1 MKKNRW
7 LTLMILA
14 IGGGIIFQLP
24 FIRLMF
30 YRPFIEAMGLTDG
43 QYGKIA
49 SAYGTSAVVCYFLG
63 GYIADKYSPRKLI
76 SFSFVSTGIC
86 GVYLST
92 FPGYTMNLILHII
105 MGATTVLTYW
115 AAMLKVVGMLGSSE
129 EQGRFYGFLEGGR
142 GVTSALAGFIVLK
155 LYSMLGENA
164 YAVGWIINFY
174 SGMSILCGI
183 LTWIFLKEDTE
194 KLKTLKKTGIS
205 SSEIVVA
212 LKDKVT
218 WMIGIIVFSTYVIFS
233 AQGYL
238 SPYFQDVYGMSIGMS
253 VFLGIIRTYIFQFL
267 GGPLGGII
275 ADKMLKSSSGFV
287 RIGFLG
293 IVFIVLG
300 FMFLTPGVNMMNV
313 AIVLMLIMALV
324 VYSMR
329 GVYWAIVD
337 EVGIEDSK
345 KGTIIGVASCIGF
358 APDMFLPALIGNWI
372 DKYPGQQGYN
382 YMFIFMLV
390 MVVIGFGV
398 TTLLLKNIKK
408 QKLNRVSES
417 ANNKFSK
424 NESIESGDGELP
436 LSSSI

>member
-7 LTLMILA
+7 LTLIILA
-14 IGGGIIFQLP
+14 VGGGIIFQLP

-49 SAYGTSAVVCYFLG
+49 SVYGTSAVICYFLG

-76 SFSFVSTGIC
+76 SFSFISTGVC
-86 GVYLST
+86 GIYLST
-92 FPGYTMNLILHII
+92 FPGYAMNLIVHIV
-105 MGATTVLTYW
+105 MGITTVLTYW

-142 GVTSALAGFIVLK
+142 GITSALAGFIVLK
-155 LYSMLGENA
+155 LYSALGENS

-174 SGMSILCGI
+174 SGMSILCGM
-183 LTWIFLKEDTE
+183 LTWIFLKEDMD
-194 KLKTLKKTGIS
+194 KLKTLKKTAIS

-212 LKDKVT
+212 LKDKIT
-218 WMIGIIVFSTYVIFS
+218 WMIGIIVFSTYVVFS

-253 VFLGIIRTYIFQFL
+253 VFLGVIRTYIFQFL
-267 GGPLGGII
+267 GGPLGGIV
-275 ADKMLKSSSGFV
+275 ADKVLKSPSSFV
-287 RIGFLG
+287 KIGFLG
-293 IVFIVLG
+293 IAFIILG
-300 FMFLTPGVNMMNV
+300 FMFIVPGANVMN
-313 AIVLMLIMALV
+313 IVVILMLLMALL

-337 EVGIEDSK
+337 EVGIEDSR

-382 YMFIFMLV
+382 YMFCFMMV
-390 MVVIGFGV
+390 MV
-398 TTLLLKNIKK
+398 LLGLVVAHILIKNIKNQNIK
-408 QKLNRVSES
+408 DKNIK
-417 ANNKFSK
+417 NNLKIE
-424 NESIESGDGELP
+424 ESIDFENS
-436 LSSSI
+436 LSSTI